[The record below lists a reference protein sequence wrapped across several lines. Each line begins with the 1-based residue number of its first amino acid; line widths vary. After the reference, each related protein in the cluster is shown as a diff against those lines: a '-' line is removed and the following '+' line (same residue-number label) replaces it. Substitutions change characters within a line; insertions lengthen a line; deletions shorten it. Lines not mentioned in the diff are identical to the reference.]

1 MSYYYLR
8 TQDDQTPLELAT
20 INGQNIVVEELCK
33 RGVDMA
39 VPSSSSDSILWLAL
53 TTAQEDIAST
63 LVKYVEQCLTDKI
76 QLYCK
81 LYITAFNRYGVDTD
95 SWSEGP
101 DGCLQTLLHRA
112 IDENAEN
119 AARFLIRR

>member
-1 MSYYYLR
+1 MYTYASCCCFR

-39 VPSSSSDSILWLAL
+39 VPSSNSESILWLAL

-63 LVKYVEQCLTDKI
+63 LVKYVDQCPTVKI
-76 QLYCK
+76 QS
-81 LYITAFNRYGVDTD
+81 D
-95 SWSEGP
+95 
-101 DGCLQTLLHRA
+101 
-112 IDENAEN
+112 
-119 AARFLIRR
+119 